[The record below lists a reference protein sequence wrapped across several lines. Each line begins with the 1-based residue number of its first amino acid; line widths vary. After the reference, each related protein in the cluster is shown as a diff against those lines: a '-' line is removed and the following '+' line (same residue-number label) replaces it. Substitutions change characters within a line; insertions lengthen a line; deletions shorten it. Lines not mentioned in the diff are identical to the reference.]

1 MYTHKNISLSFMFF
15 GCTIQYLSFH
25 SCVCRSCLCRYKSTM
40 ELVMVANKLRKS
52 LKAVAVQM
60 EAHDTRLTFS
70 QLLSLCAESTPSEV
84 GQRSVCFFAL

>member
-1 MYTHKNISLSFMFF
+1 
-15 GCTIQYLSFH
+15 
-25 SCVCRSCLCRYKSTM
+25 M